1 MAGKYQD
8 YNLSIKE
15 NLPEWMKNDVF
26 LDVMEKYTEEFE
38 ADIVNEFLKH
48 LGLIQPVQVW
58 KDIPVEYNYVR
69 EYEDFDEVREYYV
82 LELCLAMLMA
92 MKFPRNSSVEITE
105 IIKKVSQEY
114 SKVSMLDGVLNAEC
128 IYLKT
133 EGVLLKEK
141 GLCCWLHPDW

>member
-1 MAGKYQD
+1 MSPINATIKGLLKIY
-8 YNLSIKE
+8 SIGRIFVPKQKIE
-15 NLPEWMKNDVF
+15 NIYESVKILLLHK
-26 LDVMEKYTEEFE
+26 
-38 ADIVNEFLKH
+38 
-48 LGLIQPVQVW
+48 
-58 KDIPVEYNYVR
+58 
-69 EYEDFDEVREYYV
+69 YEDFDEVREYYV

-141 GLCCWLHPDW
+141 GTWREWKNYFGRIINYCRLLDQLGRRDRILQFWLR